1 MLDIDIMRETF
12 ELIKALPDDKTV
24 GDECL
29 FDEIDEDVALPS
41 RRLVL
46 RSRPPLT
53 EEAAATWTV
62 IKIKERTFI
71 IAFFFLQ
78 PEIW

>member
-1 MLDIDIMRETF
+1 MLDIDIMLDMLETF
-12 ELIKALPDDKTV
+12 ELIKALPDDKMV

-29 FDEIDEDVALPS
+29 FDEIVALPS
-41 RRLVL
+41 RRLL
-46 RSRPPLT
+46 ICRPPLT

-62 IKIKERTFI
+62 IKIKEGTFI

-78 PEIW
+78 PKIW